1 MLEINEENCTGCKI
15 CEKICPFGAIVVD
28 PKDNKAKVLDNCT
41 LCGAC
46 VNACRYDAITIKRK
60 KVTKEELKKFSGIMI
75 WGELEEDRNEN
86 LQIKNVVFELLGK
99 AQELNETLK
108 ETISVVI
115 LGAPGKIPP
124 IEILYHYGADDVYL
138 CEHELLENYSTDGFT
153 TAITTLIIREKPSI
167 FLYGATVNGRDLAP
181 RIAARIAT
189 GLTADCTAFDI
200 DEEKQLVQTRPA
212 FGGNIMASIISPF
225 TRPQMATA
233 RPNNFQKPIKDATR
247 KGNIKKFKVKLEKQ
261 TIRTKIVEETVTK
274 VDTIKIEEGDIL
286 VSAGRGIG
294 TKENLELV
302 QELAQEIRGIMSSSR
317 ALVELGWTSHP
328 IQVGQ
333 SGKTV
338 SPKLYIALGISGK
351 IQHLVGMKSSDIIIA
366 INTDPEAPIFKVA
379 DFGIVG
385 DIFEIIP
392 QFLKQLRS
400 ERRKTIT

>member
-1 MLEINEENCTGCKI
+1 MLEINDDNCTGCKI
-15 CEKICPFGAIVVD
+15 CEKVCPFGAIIVD
-28 PKDNKAKVLDNCT
+28 PKDKKAKVLDTCT

-46 VNACRYDAITIKRK
+46 VNACKYDAITLKRK
-60 KVTKEELKKFSGIMI
+60 KVTKEELKSFKGIMI
-75 WGELEEDRNEN
+75 WGELEKDRNGN

-115 LGAPGKIPP
+115 LGAPGKVPP
-124 IEILYHYGADDVYL
+124 IDVLYHYGADEVYL
-138 CEHELLENYSTDGFT
+138 CEHELLEYYSTDGFT

-212 FGGNIMASIISPF
+212 FGGNIMASILSPF

-233 RPNNFQKPIKDATR
+233 RPNNFQKPIKDTTL
-247 KGNIKKFKVKLEKQ
+247 KGNFQKFKVKLEKQ
-261 TIRTKIVEETVTK
+261 TIRTKIIEETVTK
-274 VDTIKIEEGDIL
+274 VVTIKIEESDIL
-286 VSAGRGIG
+286 VSVGRGIG
-294 TKENLELV
+294 TKENLELI

-392 QFLKQLRS
+392 QFLKLLRS

>member
-1 MLEINEENCTGCKI
+1 MLEINEENCIGCKI
-15 CEKICPFGAIVVD
+15 CEKVCPFGAIFVD
-28 PKDNKAKVLDNCT
+28 PEDKKAKVLDSCT

-46 VNACRYDAITIKRK
+46 VNACRYDALTIKRK
-60 KVTKEELKKFSGIMI
+60 TASKEDLEKYSGIMI
-75 WGELEEDRNEN
+75 WGELEKDGNEN

-99 AQELNETLK
+99 AQELNKTLN

-115 LGAPGKIPP
+115 LGPPGKIPP
-124 IEILYHYGADDVYL
+124 IDELYHYGADVVYL

-153 TAITTLIIREKPSI
+153 TAITTLIINEKPSI
-167 FLYGATVNGRDLAP
+167 FFYGATVNGRDLAP

-200 DEEKQLVQTRPA
+200 NDDKQLIQTRPA

-225 TRPQMATA
+225 TRPQMSTA
-233 RPNNFQKPIKDATR
+233 RPNNFPKPIKDTSR
-247 KGNIKKFKVKLEKQ
+247 KGNLKKFEVKIEKEI
-261 TIRTKIVEETVTK
+261 IRTKIISETISNF
-274 VDTIKIEEGDIL
+274 DTINIEEGDIL

-294 TKENLELV
+294 KKENLKLV
-302 QELAQEIRGIMSSSR
+302 QELAREIKGIMSSSR

-338 SPKLYIALGISGK
+338 SPKLYIALGICGA
-351 IQHLVGMKSSDIIIA
+351 IQHLVGMKSSDIIVA

-400 ERRKTIT
+400 ERRKIIT

>member
-1 MLEINEENCTGCKI
+1 MLEINEENCIGCKI
-15 CEKICPFGAIVVD
+15 CENICPFWAIVVD
-28 PKDNKAKVLDNCT
+28 PEDKKAKVLDTCT
-41 LCGAC
+41 FCGAC
-46 VNACRYDAITIKRK
+46 INACRYDALTITRK
-60 KVTKEELKKFSGIMI
+60 AASTEDLEKYSGIMI
-75 WGELEEDRNEN
+75 WGELENDGNRN
-86 LQIKNVVFELLGK
+86 LQIKSVVFELLGK
-99 AQELNETLK
+99 AQELNKTLK
-108 ETISVVI
+108 ETISVVV
-115 LGAPGKIPP
+115 LGPPGKIPS
-124 IEILYHYGADDVYL
+124 IDELYHYGADIVYY

-153 TAITTLIIREKPSI
+153 TAITTLIINEKPSI
-167 FLYGATVNGRDLAP
+167 FLYGATVDGRDLAP
-181 RIAARIAT
+181 RIAARIAV

-200 DEEKQLVQTRPA
+200 NKEKHLVQTRPA

-233 RPNNFQKPIKDATR
+233 RPNNFPKPVKDTSR
-247 KGNIKKFKVKLEKQ
+247 KGILKKFEAKIEKQ
-261 TIRTKIVEETVTK
+261 TIRTKI
-274 VDTIKIEEGDIL
+274 IEESISRVGTQNIEEAQIL

-294 TKENLELV
+294 NKKNLELV
-302 QELAQEIRGIMSSSR
+302 QEFAREIKGIMSSSR

-366 INTDPEAPIFKVA
+366 INTDPEAPIFKIA

-400 ERRKTIT
+400 ERLKN